1 MLRILGAASTWVS
14 LLMLGAAMLLAAITK
29 SDWARALLL
38 GLTPGLPRLLS
49 CLPRSWQDFHMRG
62 EARYPDGQMTWALR
76 ITGTLLCLVFARI
89 HVFNTPFTCGL
100 TGSSFAGSTTT
111 SRLLPTPGPSTT
123 PDPSTSRQAPSLR
136 GAAHSTTTSPASSS
150 MAWVSTPTTTSPAG
164 PRDDGSQASQPV
176 RRKPAARATRPH
188 EACPGR
194 PGLPCTWHTSQ
205 AGGRGE
211 QRCPCAPKLRCRRYT
226 APQGGRGL

>member
-1 MLRILGAASTWVS
+1 
-14 LLMLGAAMLLAAITK
+14 
-29 SDWARALLL
+29 
-38 GLTPGLPRLLS
+38 
-49 CLPRSWQDFHMRG
+49 MRG

-76 ITGTLLCLVFARI
+76 ITGTLLCLTFTRIQVFD
-89 HVFNTPFTCGL
+89 TPFTCGP
-100 TGSSFAGSTTT
+100 TAFSFAGSTTT

-136 GAAHSTTTSPASSS
+136 GAAHSTTSALASSS
-150 MAWVSTPTTTSPAG
+150 MAWASTPTTTSPAG

-194 PGLPCTWHTSQ
+194 LGLPCTWHSSQ
-205 AGGRGE
+205 AGVAAAIQPARGE
-211 QRCPCAPKLRCRRYT
+211 QHCPLCSQAHAEATPHRTGQESSHPALEATVGHSLRLCHGSLGSR
-226 APQGGRGL
+226 